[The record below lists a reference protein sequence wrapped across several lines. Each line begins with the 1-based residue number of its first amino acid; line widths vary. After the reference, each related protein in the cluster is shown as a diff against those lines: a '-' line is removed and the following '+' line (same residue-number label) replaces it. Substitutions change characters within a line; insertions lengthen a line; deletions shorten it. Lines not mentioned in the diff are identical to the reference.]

1 MKLAVQSRSVF
12 GKKLNPLRKQ
22 HLVPGVVYSKHLKE
36 TIAVS
41 IDEVT
46 LKKAYAYA
54 GTSSAIELEGDGVK
68 QLVLFHDYQLDPV
81 TDRFLHVDFLAV
93 KADELVEAEVHVIF
107 EGESPL
113 VKLNLGQLQFVKHTI
128 LVEALPMD
136 LPHDIKVDVSNI
148 SGLDDGVFVRD
159 LDLGKKVKIL
169 DDADQPIVVAVELSN
184 DEEASATVEV
194 AAA

>member
-22 HLVPGVVYSKHLKE
+22 HLVPGVVYSKHLNE

-41 IDEVT
+41 IDEIA

-54 GTSSAIELEGDGVK
+54 GTSTALELEGDGIK
-68 QLVLFHDYQLDPV
+68 QLVLFHDYQLNPV

-93 KADELVEAEVHVIF
+93 KADELVEAEVHIIF

-113 VKLNLGQLQFVKHTI
+113 VKLNLGQLQYVKHTI
-128 LVEALPMD
+128 MVEAFPMD
-136 LPHDIKVDVSNI
+136 LPHDIKVDVS
-148 SGLDDGVFVRD
+148 
-159 LDLGKKVKIL
+159 KI
-169 DDADQPIVVAVELSN
+169 A
-184 DEEASATVEV
+184 
-194 AAA
+194 